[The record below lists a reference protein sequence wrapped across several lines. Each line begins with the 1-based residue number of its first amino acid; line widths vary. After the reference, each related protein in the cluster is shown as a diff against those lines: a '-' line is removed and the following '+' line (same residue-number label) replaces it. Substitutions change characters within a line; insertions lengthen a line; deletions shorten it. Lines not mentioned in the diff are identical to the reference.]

1 MHHFRHGLAPALSI
15 RPAAFRFVAER
26 IGIAALA
33 ILLVFALAPPLR
45 AHEFKA
51 GDIHVGHPW
60 SRATLPGAK
69 VAAGYLTLRNDG
81 AAADRLVSATAEIA
95 AKVEI
100 HEMKVD
106 DKGVMTM
113 RPLAGGVEIAPGAEV
128 KLAPGGIHLMFMD
141 LGQPAQEGVRFKGTL
156 TFEKA
161 GTIDVEFAVD
171 AMGAAP
177 AQGGNTH
184 GAHGAHGG

>member
-1 MHHFRHGLAPALSI
+1 MHSSHRRALRAASGI
-15 RPAAFRFVAER
+15 RPAAFLRSFKER
-26 IGIAALA
+26 IGIAAFA
-33 ILLVFALAPPLR
+33 ILLVFALSQSLW

-51 GDIHVGHPW
+51 GDIHVGHPF
-60 SRATLPGAK
+60 SRATPPGAK

-81 AAADRLVSATAEIA
+81 ATPDRLVSAAAEIGG
-95 AKVEI
+95 KTEI

-128 KLAPGGIHLMFMD
+128 KLAPGGIHLMFME
-141 LGQPAQEGVRFKGTL
+141 LGQPAREGVKFKGTL

-161 GTIDVEFAVD
+161 GTVEVEFAVE
-171 AMGAAP
+171 AMGSGM
-177 AQGGNTH
+177 GGNDH
-184 GAHGAHGG
+184 GSHGG